1 MSFLRAQ
8 VPAESPVPRKRPNL
22 LTLISVS
29 VVAAAFA
36 DVVHEVLGHAIAAGL
51 ADIKLISISSVFVQT
66 GAPNRFVAAC
76 GTLANLALGGMA
88 ALLLRGSKRFTPGWY
103 FLWVFGCLNLMNSGY
118 LLYSAISGTGDWA
131 IVISRMTPPW
141 LWRIAL
147 ATAGI
152 LIYRPAVRFAV
163 SAFQGLVR
171 EDEVAYHDLWRLV
184 LTAYVSAGILLT
196 TAAALN
202 PVSRG
207 LILIGGVGA
216 SFGLSFGMVLVPAFI
231 RRPLEPEKTETR
243 SIPFS
248 WSWLIFAFVVAA
260 AFIAGLGRGIQ
271 F

>member
-8 VPAESPVPRKRPNL
+8 VPAESPVSRKPPNL
-22 LTLISVS
+22 LTLISAS
-29 VVAAAFA
+29 VVAAACA
-36 DVVHEVLGHAIAAGL
+36 DVVHEVLGHALAAGL
-51 ADIKLISISSVFVQT
+51 ADIKLISVSAVFVQT
-66 GAPNRFVAAC
+66 GAPSRFVAAC
-76 GTLANLALGGMA
+76 GTLANLAMGGMT

-131 IVISRMTPPW
+131 VVISRMTPPW
-141 LWRIAL
+141 LWRLAL
-147 ATAGI
+147 AIVGMF
-152 LIYRPAVRFAV
+152 IYRPAVGFAV
-163 SAFQGLVR
+163 SAFQGLVQ
-171 EDEVAYHDLWRLV
+171 EQEVAYHDLWRLV

-196 TAAALN
+196 AAAALN

-216 SFGLSFGMVLVPAFI
+216 SFGLSFGMLLVPAFV

-248 WSWLIFAFVVAA
+248 WSWLIFALVVAV